1 MKLARQAVRLA
12 NNFQEMPRNE
22 ADLETAAVLIALA
35 RVYEAAYDMM
45 TASSHKQSADAYDE
59 MRKLIKNESNNT

>member
-12 NNFQEMPRNE
+12 NNFQEMPRDEN
-22 ADLETAAVLIALA
+22 DLEAAAVLIGLA
-35 RVYEAAYDMM
+35 RVYEAAHEMM
-45 TASSHKQSADAYDE
+45 TAKTHKQSADAYEE

>member
-22 ADLETAAVLIALA
+22 ADLETAAVLIELA
-35 RVYEAAYDMM
+35 RVYEAA
-45 TASSHKQSADAYDE
+45 
-59 MRKLIKNESNNT
+59 

>member
-22 ADLETAAVLIALA
+22 ADLETSAVLIALA
-35 RVYEAAYDMM
+35 RVYEAAHDMIKAK
-45 TASSHKQSADAYDE
+45 THEQSQKSYE
-59 MRKLIKNESNNT
+59 EIRKLINESNNT